1 MRRLF
6 PLLLVCSIAC
16 KKEEA
21 PSDDSQRFV
30 ILHTNDWQSHML
42 GFGPNAEYTPDTTD
56 DDLTVGGLARIKTM
70 VDNIRASSEDPVVLY
85 DAGDWMSGALFQI
98 LATSHAAELH
108 TMGEMGYDAA
118 TIGNHEFDWGPG
130 TLGTIIS
137 QADTFGVD
145 VPLLSANIVP
155 STESSEDDPL
165 EAHFT
170 SGRIQPTM
178 IQELDNGLKLG
189 LFGVMGDEAQGIT
202 PGVAPATFTPA
213 VEAATEAVASL
224 KDQGA
229 DIIIGITHSGVS
241 DDLALS
247 EDHIMARSVEGIDII
262 VGGHSHTPIPEPLEE
277 SGTIILQA
285 GAYTRFLGELH
296 VVWDGTTASVESYE
310 LHEVDDSVKGDETIT
325 TMVDGFINDLN
336 AGPLVDLGYGFDEPI
351 MEVSQDMKSGGCGE
365 TGLGNM
371 ITDAYRTQM
380 NAHGANP
387 PIAFAFESQ
396 GLIRDPVSAGA
407 GGVQGF
413 SDLFRILS
421 VGEGDDG
428 LPGYG
433 LVSFYSTGKEIRDV
447 CEVSASISPSYGC
460 DYFIEVSG
468 LRCHLDMSK
477 GSFNKATGV
486 DRWDEE
492 TQAWVELDTHK
503 DNPTLHRVA
512 VDAYVAQV
520 MGILEGLTFGAMVVT
535 PKDADG
541 VEITEVSDML
551 FDLDPSTPEVEE
563 LKLWKA
569 LIEYT
574 ESFEDTDGDGVPEVP
589 ARYLGPEDRYLGWE

>member
-1 MRRLF
+1 MRRF
-6 PLLLVCSIAC
+6 IPLLLVCSIAC
-16 KKEEA
+16 KKNPA
-21 PSDDSQRFV
+21 PADDSQRFV

-42 GFGPNAEYTPDTTD
+42 GFGPNAEYTPDTIND
-56 DDLTVGGLARIKTM
+56 DVTVGGLARVKTM

-108 TMGEMGYDAA
+108 TMGEMGYDAV
-118 TIGNHEFDWGPG
+118 TIGNHEFDWGPAA
-130 TLGTIIS
+130 LGTIIS

-145 VPLLSANIVP
+145 VPILSANIVP

-202 PGVAPATFTPA
+202 PGVAPATFLPA

-224 KDQGA
+224 KEQGA

-241 DDLALS
+241 EDLTLS

-285 GAYTRFLGELH
+285 GAFTAFLGELH
-296 VVWDGTTASVESYE
+296 VVWDGTTASVESYQ
-310 LHEVDDSVKGDETIT
+310 LHEVDDSVKGDDTIT
-325 TMVDGFINDLN
+325 TMVDGFVNDLN
-336 AGPLVDLGYGFDEPI
+336 AGLLTDLGYGFDEPI
-351 MEVSQDMKSGGCGE
+351 MEVSQDMKAGGCGE

-371 ITDAYRTQM
+371 ITDAYRARM

-387 PIAFAFESQ
+387 PIEFAFESQ
-396 GLIRDPVSAGA
+396 GLIRDPVSAGST
-407 GGVQGF
+407 GVQGF
-413 SDLFRILS
+413 SDVFRILS
-421 VGEGDDG
+421 VGAGDDG

-433 LVSFYSTGKEIRDV
+433 LVSFYSTGKEIKDV

-477 GSFNKATGV
+477 GNFNKATGV
-486 DRWDEE
+486 DRWDET
-492 TQAWVELDTHK
+492 TQAWVELDTDK
-503 DNPTLHRVA
+503 DNPTLYRVA

-541 VEITEVSDML
+541 VEITEVSDMI
-551 FDLDPSTPEVEE
+551 FDMDPSTPEVEE

-569 LIEYT
+569 LVEFS
-574 ESFEDTDGDGVPEVP
+574 ESFEDSDGDGVPEVP
-589 ARYLGPEDRYLGWE
+589 TRYLAPEERYLGWE